1 MNATHRIRPGP
12 PPAQGLYDPRF
23 EHESC
28 GVGFVCDVEGR
39 AGRGIVDDARRINCC
54 MEHRGGIG
62 SEPNT
67 GDGAGILTA
76 LPHKLLARFARTA
89 FARTLPEPGRYG
101 VGNVFLP
108 HDPAERRACKERIEA
123 IVAAQGQEC
132 LGWRALPH
140 DPEGA
145 DLGRTAL
152 AAMPHMEQLFIGAGE
167 GYAGERFERAL
178 YVIRKYASR
187 CLRGDEGLA
196 ERGLLYF
203 CSLSSKVVVYKGMLT
218 PRQLFVFFPDLEEP
232 GYETH
237 LAMIHSRFS
246 TNTFP
251 SWDRAHP
258 NRFMSTTARSTPCS
272 ATATG

>member
-1 MNATHRIRPGP
+1 MRRRGTR
-12 PPAQGLYDPRF
+12 
-23 EHESC
+23 
-28 GVGFVCDVEGR
+28 R
-39 AGRGIVDDARRINCC
+39 AR
-54 MEHRGGIG
+54 HRGRRQAHQLLHGA
-62 SEPNT
+62 SRRHRQRAQHPAT
-67 GDGAGILTA
+67 GRGILTA
-76 LPHKLLARFARTA
+76 LPHKLLARFARTV

-140 DPEGA
+140 DPQGA

-167 GYAGERFERAL
+167 GCAGERFERAL

-203 CSLSSKVVVYKGMLT
+203 CSLSSKVVVYKG
-218 PRQLFVFFPDLEEP
+218 
-232 GYETH
+232 
-237 LAMIHSRFS
+237 
-246 TNTFP
+246 
-251 SWDRAHP
+251 
-258 NRFMSTTARSTPCS
+258 C
-272 ATATG
+272 